1 MLTTKIRCHKTS
13 LVLKQ
18 QGLNRGSGVTME
30 RKHESNPRLST
41 TVSAV
46 PRRSCQAPIHLH
58 STWLP
63 AAGMAR
69 SSKKKKTT
77 FFCLKPENK
86 KSSATRCHFTLIW
99 RSQYAGLALQFL
111 RFLPGTI
118 SGCSNRTLGP
128 VQLIFLCFFMEG
140 KKLLVCRIAK
150 LSVKHLSAPSMDL
163 LSAQRQRSHL
173 PGT

>member
-1 MLTTKIRCHKTS
+1 MTS

-18 QGLNRGSGVTME
+18 QGFNQGGGVTME
-30 RKHESNPRLST
+30 RKHEPNPQLST
-41 TVSAV
+41 IVSVV
-46 PRRSCQAPIHLH
+46 PQQSCQAPIHLH
-58 STWLP
+58 STWSP
-63 AAGMAR
+63 ATGMAR
-69 SSKKKKTT
+69 SSKKKPT

-86 KSSATRCHFTLIW
+86 KSSATRCHFTFIW

-111 RFLPGTI
+111 RFLPGTN

-128 VQLIFLCFFMEG
+128 VQLIFLCFFIER
-140 KKLLVCRIAK
+140 KKLLVCRMAK
-150 LSVKHLSAPSMDL
+150 LSVKKPSAPSVDL